1 MTITKI
7 RIKTLLVLL
16 VVLLPVIGIGR
27 AFAASTGVVTS
38 TVTPLNISVAVAD
51 GTVSYGAL
59 DLSSNEDTTNSGV
72 NDSQTATNDGNVA
85 EDFNIRSTNA
95 TGGTAWTISDTAIG
109 PDQYM
114 HQFCTTTCDSSPTW
128 TPMTTNYAALAS
140 NIATS
145 GNQVFD
151 LRIDT
156 PSSSSDYLLKTITVT
171 VQAVIH

>member
-1 MTITKI
+1 MKTINM
-7 RIKTLLVLL
+7 RIKILLVLL
-16 VVLLPVIGIGR
+16 AISLPAVVIGR
-27 AFAASTGVVTS
+27 TFAATTGVVTS
-38 TVTPLNISVAVAD
+38 TVTPLNISVSVAD
-51 GTVSYGAL
+51 GSVSYGTL
-59 DLSSNEDTTNSGV
+59 DLSTSEDTTTAGV

-95 TGGTAWTISDTAIG
+95 IGGTAWTLDGGAIG

-114 HQFCTTTCDSSPTW
+114 HKFCTVTCDASPTW
-128 TPMTTNYAALAS
+128 TAMTTGYAALAS

-156 PSSSSDYLLKTITVT
+156 PSSTSDYILKTITVT

>member
-1 MTITKI
+1 MKITKI
-7 RIKTLLVLL
+7 RIKIFLVMLMLLF
-16 VVLLPVIGIGR
+16 PAIVIGN

-51 GTVSYGAL
+51 GTVSYGTL
-59 DLSSNEDTTNSGV
+59 DLSSTANTTSGGI

-114 HQFCTTTCDSSPTW
+114 HQFCITTCDSSPTW

-145 GNQVFD
+145 NNQVFD